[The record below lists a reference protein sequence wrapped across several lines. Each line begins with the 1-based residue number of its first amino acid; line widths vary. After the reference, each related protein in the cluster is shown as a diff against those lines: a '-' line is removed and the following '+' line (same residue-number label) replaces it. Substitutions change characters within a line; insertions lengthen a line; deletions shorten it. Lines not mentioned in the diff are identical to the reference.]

1 MSNRNLLALLVMLVV
16 VSITSFGYV
25 IITYTIQQGDTLY
38 SIAKEHELHVS
49 TILDFNDIEDP
60 KSLKIG
66 EKIVFPQPDGLL
78 YEVKKGETLSY
89 IAKLFFAPVE
99 DIIKANS
106 IKNGDIIVPGQ
117 KLFVPMDSINK
128 YDYKPIERPFRWP
141 VYGVISS
148 NYGWRQ
154 HPITG
159 KLAFHTGLDIA
170 APMGAPIFAA
180 ADGYV
185 TFAGL
190 NGGYG
195 YMVEIQHDDGMV
207 TRYGHMSHISVYVG
221 QRVFMGSLLGRIG
234 ATGLATGP
242 HVHFE
247 VRDNEY
253 RTVDPLSTLPAKDLM
268 YVIRGYQEGNADTG
282 GK

>member
-1 MSNRNLLALLVMLVV
+1 MIMA
-16 VSITSFGYV
+16 VSSFGYIIVTYV
-25 IITYTIQQGDTLY
+25 IKPGDTLY
-38 SIAKEHELHVS
+38 SIAKKHDLHVS
-49 TILDFNDIEDP
+49 TILDFNEIEDP
-60 KSLKIG
+60 RNLKIG
-66 EKIVFPQPDGLL
+66 DTILFPQPDGLL
-78 YEVKKGETLSY
+78 YEVKEGETLTY

-99 DIIKANS
+99 DIVKANN
-106 IKNGDIIVPGQ
+106 IKNSDVIIPGQ
-117 KLFVPMDSINK
+117 KLFIPMDSINK
-128 YDYKPIERPFRWP
+128 YGYEPMERIFRWP

-148 NYGWRQ
+148 NYGWRT

-180 ADGYV
+180 ATGYV
-185 TFAGL
+185 VFAGL
-190 NGGYG
+190 KGGYG
-195 YMVEIQHDDGMV
+195 YMVEIQHDNGMI
-207 TRYGHMSHISVYVG
+207 TRYAHMSHISVYVG
-221 QRVFMGSLLGRIG
+221 QRVFMGSLLGRVG

-268 YVIRGYQEGNADTG
+268 YVIRGYQDGNTDAG